1 MFLYIHINIL
11 YVYIY
16 MYIYMYIYRH
26 VPTILPSAGSMDGY
40 LELYG
45 GTSLRRKSLHPKDHH
60 MTPGIVLL

>member
-1 MFLYIHINIL
+1 
-11 YVYIY
+11 
-16 MYIYMYIYRH
+16 MYICRD